1 MSVIFLALYKLTI
14 MKTMINNNA
23 NELVIE
29 FSNIKEGALVY
40 RAINHPLRQTIMHL
54 LHKNGKMTVTQIYSE
69 LQLEQSVT
77 SQHLAILRN
86 KDLLVTQRNGK
97 FVHYSI
103 NYERLDFIHRV
114 TSVLLSKNESMECFD
129 TGSLYQ

>member
-1 MSVIFLALYKLTI
+1 
-14 MKTMINNNA
+14 MINNNA